1 MNPFLCET
9 FQTIFAL
16 YYNIKNMIIVADSG
30 SSKCDWIVY
39 NNKDEQQTIQTIGFN
54 PWHHS
59 EAFIEEHV
67 SVAFGNFSINEI
79 EAVYFY
85 GSGSSTDERKLMVKN
100 ALQNVFTSAT
110 ISVSHDLEASAIATC
125 GNKEGLAC
133 ILGTGSNICHWSG
146 ISIVQH
152 DAFFGLGYIL
162 GDEGSGCA
170 MGKQLIRDFL
180 YCKMPEEISLQLIK
194 LGLNKDEIINKVY
207 TQKGANVYLASFTR
221 FIYENK
227 NHPYLQNLI
236 HQTFDEFIKSHVLT
250 FSNYTEIPCNF
261 VGSVAYIFQE
271 ELKQV
276 ADKYKVRIDTIIKQ
290 PIENLLN
297 YHLNK

>member
-1 MNPFLCET
+1 
-9 FQTIFAL
+9 
-16 YYNIKNMIIVADSG
+16 
-30 SSKCDWIVY
+30 
-39 NNKDEQQTIQTIGFN
+39 
-54 PWHHS
+54 
-59 EAFIEEHV
+59 
-67 SVAFGNFSINEI
+67 
-79 EAVYFY
+79 
-85 GSGSSTDERKLMVKN
+85 
-100 ALQNVFTSAT
+100 
-110 ISVSHDLEASAIATC
+110 
-125 GNKEGLAC
+125 
-133 ILGTGSNICHWSG
+133 
-146 ISIVQH
+146 
-152 DAFFGLGYIL
+152 
-162 GDEGSGCA
+162 
-170 MGKQLIRDFL
+170 
-180 YCKMPEEISLQLIK
+180 MPEEISLQLIK

-276 ADKYKVRIDTIIKQ
+276 ANKYKVRIDTIIKQ

>member
-67 SVAFGNFSINEI
+67 AAAFGNFSINEI

-207 TQKGANVYLASFTR
+207 SQKGANVYLASFTR